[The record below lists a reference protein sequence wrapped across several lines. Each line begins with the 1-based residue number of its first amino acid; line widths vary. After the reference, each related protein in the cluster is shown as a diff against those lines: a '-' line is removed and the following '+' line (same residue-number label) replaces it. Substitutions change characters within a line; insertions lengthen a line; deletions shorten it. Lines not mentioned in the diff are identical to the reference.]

1 MKALIKAVALAV
13 VLVAPVV
20 SFAQSNEPLT
30 RAQVRDQLIQVEKA
44 GYNPATSND
53 YDYPANIQA
62 AEARVAA
69 EHADAQTA
77 TAQNTATQ
85 ASASGYG
92 SNGNGTSQVGVRTST
107 TVSSY
112 SPPISNAR

>member
-1 MKALIKAVALAV
+1 MKALIKAVALVV
-13 VLVAPVV
+13 VLAAPVV

-30 RAQVRDQLIQVEKA
+30 RAQVREQLIQVEKA
-44 GYNPATSND
+44 GYNPATSDD

-69 EHADAQTA
+69 EQAAVQA

-85 ASASGYG
+85 ANGSGYG
-92 SNGNGTSQVGVRTST
+92 SSGNGSSQVGVRTST

-112 SPPISNAR
+112 SPPIVNAR